1 MDRSSFRNSYLF
13 YFILFYFICADNRIP
28 YSTKTPSGAGSHAV
42 TVPSQEQPG
51 KEELYFFGKNLRP
64 RGAKAA
70 LVILFILGLLLLV
83 ATVVLALRLRSS
95 RRQMAYREVQSCALP
110 TDAL

>member
-1 MDRSSFRNSYLF
+1 MVVPQCFTPRERQVSDASLF
-13 YFILFYFICADNRIP
+13 FP
-28 YSTKTPSGAGSHAV
+28 T
-42 TVPSQEQPG
+42 EQPG